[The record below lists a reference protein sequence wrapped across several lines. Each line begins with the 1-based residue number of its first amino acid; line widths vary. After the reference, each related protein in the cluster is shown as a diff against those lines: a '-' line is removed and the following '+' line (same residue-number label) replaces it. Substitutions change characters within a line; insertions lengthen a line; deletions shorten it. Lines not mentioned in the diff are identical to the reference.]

1 VIQRFTDWYR
11 STIERDNRVVF
22 WEHAYAI
29 MSLPVAISLFAT
41 RYWQTFWPTGVVIVL
56 TLLASVWS
64 WRQDVIVHSLE
75 GEEGNLPLQRTPM
88 PIMTSI
94 YAITCVVMFI
104 IIVVNWFRTGHY

>member
-1 VIQRFTDWYR
+1 MIQRFTEWYR

-22 WEHAYAI
+22 WEHAYVI
-29 MSLPVAISLFAT
+29 MSFPMALSLFAT
-41 RYWQTFWPTGVVIVL
+41 RYWQTIWPFAVTVII

-75 GEEGNLPLQRTPM
+75 GKEGNLPLRRAPM

-94 YAITCVVMFI
+94 YAITWVILLVT
-104 IIVVNWFRTGHY
+104 IVVKWFRTGHY